1 MKSKSS
7 IITGTISTD
16 PIFTVVLEDGNH
28 KRWREGGRGENK
40 HTAPYSHAMIA
51 FTAFAGSTP
60 VSL

>member
-1 MKSKSS
+1 M
-7 IITGTISTD
+7 
-16 PIFTVVLEDGNH
+16 VLEDGNH